1 VNMGTGWGFYLP
13 FDDISM
19 SIMRATL
26 LTPEKRL
33 VALVKSA
40 IGHGGLEW
48 LADVHSHNDCQIS
61 CISVPRA
68 QEGDDTR
75 DAALI
80 SVRNNNILRTW
91 TTNKVSLVKSSE
103 DLSVR
108 ADYSA
113 G

>member
-1 VNMGTGWGFYLP
+1 MKAAIL
-13 FDDISM
+13 
-19 SIMRATL
+19 TL
-26 LTPEKRL
+26 EKRL

-40 IGHGGLEW
+40 IDLGGLEW
-48 LADVHSHNDCQIS
+48 LADVHSHIDCQIS

-91 TTNKVSLVKSSE
+91 TTSKVGLV
-103 DLSVR
+103 
-108 ADYSA
+108 
-113 G
+113 